1 MDQEKIGK
9 LIARQRKMKGLTQ
22 SELGDKVGV
31 GYRSVSKWERGINLP
46 DISIINKLSEILGIS
61 SDELLKG
68 EVTNK
73 DTTPSKRTNKVILS
87 LILIT
92 VIFFITCIILNIY
105 KNKTY
110 IYKLETVDKAYYV
123 DGEVKFKNKHISI
136 YINNIKLNNNEVN
149 EMIIKNYQYDITSNN
164 RVIVG
169 YSYLPTSTE
178 LVMNETIKEFIN
190 DFTINYIG
198 ELPANRANI
207 INNNIVLTLTFMDK
221 DNQELTKSIE
231 LKLLKEK

>member
-92 VIFFITCIILNIY
+92 VIFFITCIILNI
-105 KNKTY
+105 
-110 IYKLETVDKAYYV
+110 
-123 DGEVKFKNKHISI
+123 
-136 YINNIKLNNNEVN
+136 
-149 EMIIKNYQYDITSNN
+149 
-164 RVIVG
+164 
-169 YSYLPTSTE
+169 
-178 LVMNETIKEFIN
+178 
-190 DFTINYIG
+190 
-198 ELPANRANI
+198 
-207 INNNIVLTLTFMDK
+207 
-221 DNQELTKSIE
+221 
-231 LKLLKEK
+231 